1 MASNKYIVHSRKNVS
16 KFHTAANQLR
26 RENTFSNDIYQ
37 ELPKRYCSYNGNN
50 GKYNYLIRF
59 SYFISLFTR
68 LKAIDLDILRQMCED
83 TTLSLSSILK
93 SRFSSN
99 MNKFVKLLKS
109 KMIYLSSKY
118 VYILLEENDTTTDEE
133 ESQDSLPITQQFYPT
148 FINRNPIRFH
158 RPSYPLCRNT
168 ISRSIPVIVNKNINN
183 QQTPSNEE
191 NTMNEFLQ
199 FLESFKIITA
209 TDGCIVHNSKYQSKF
224 NNAINL
230 IRRGKKYKNSIY
242 HELPKRCCSCNG
254 KKGLN
259 VIDLNVLINICD
271 EISLDKSSE
280 TIKLSFEPE
289 TDSRAL
295 HRRIS
300 RFIGKKDE
308 LGVLI
313 RGKHPLITT
322 DTISMDEIKQE
333 LNAKWEEAS
342 EFEFIRKELFFDHN
356 HFQFVCLSFE
366 SELSLHECR
375 KIIGRFIGKN
385 GEHIRGLQDKYN
397 IRIQIVDQSFSRKI
411 VQKKFAK
418 IQDKDK
424 LDKLYLLIRNK
435 NKIITEKIRI
445 DMIKEDINKLWKNE
459 EKTNNL
465 NHTQSSELNFLSMSS
480 IELNSDNRWNKKK
493 GTRRK

>member
-271 EISLDKSSE
+271 EISLDETLQPLDKSSE

-289 TDSRAL
+289 TDSRER
-295 HRRIS
+295 HRRIC
-300 RFIGKKDE
+300 R
-308 LGVLI
+308 
-313 RGKHPLITT
+313 
-322 DTISMDEIKQE
+322 
-333 LNAKWEEAS
+333 
-342 EFEFIRKELFFDHN
+342 FIRKKGQNLN
-356 HFQFVCLSFE
+356 A
-366 SELSLHECR
+366 
-375 KIIGRFIGKN
+375 
-385 GEHIRGLQDKYN
+385 LQDKYDICIHIINGSSNKTFKRNTKLESIAKVRN
-397 IRIQIVDQSFSRKI
+397 IVN
-411 VQKKFAK
+411 
-418 IQDKDK
+418 
-424 LDKLYLLIRNK
+424 LDELDVLIRRNQP
-435 NKIITEKIRI
+435 
-445 DMIKEDINKLWKNE
+445 L
-459 EKTNNL
+459 
-465 NHTQSSELNFLSMSS
+465 
-480 IELNSDNRWNKKK
+480 
-493 GTRRK
+493 TRRYSSYTRLRNAMRIAGFRNNNFKILTILST